1 MSQNDGGT
9 EQTYIDSE
17 SDFFASESSQMRL
30 EIPSV
35 SQYSLAPR
43 LRDIAC
49 DNVQLVASNL
59 GLDSE

>member
-35 SQYSLAPR
+35 GQYSLAPG
-43 LRDIAC
+43 LGNIAC
-49 DNVQLVASNL
+49 DNVQSVASNL
-59 GLDSE
+59 RLDSG